1 MMKKLYSYLSVFLL
15 FSFMFLPVSMTEAK
29 SKFKD
34 VPDDFWAKT
43 EIEFLS
49 SKGII
54 KGFSDGAFRPDQPVK
69 RVQAAIM
76 ITRALGLDTSNRPN
90 PGFQD
95 IKNLDKEAYN
105 AIAAVVD
112 EGIFPKG
119 KTFRPNEA
127 LSRADMAVALVKAY
141 DLKGTYHKP
150 ITDVSKEL
158 YPYVSALAAN
168 GITKIYQDGTFKPN
182 NTVTRAQFSVFF
194 ARVLEPSFRVPVN
207 SKENPAKLGE
217 PLVMETD
224 NILYGRHKYEIEL
237 TDAITDGEQAW
248 QMIQAANMFNE
259 EPPAGK
265 KYILAKFRFHLLEFN
280 GKTFSSYDL
289 SPVQFEA
296 VSKSGVVYDHP
307 LVVEPE
313 PRLSANLYKGGEVE
327 GWVAFLVNKDD
338 APLIVWQR
346 EWDDELWFSLE

>member
-1 MMKKLYSYLSVFLL
+1 MRKKLHAYLSVFLL
-15 FSFMFLPVSMTEAK
+15 FIFLLFPTVMAEAK

-34 VPDDFWAKT
+34 VPNDFWANA

-54 KGFSDGAFRPDQPVK
+54 KGFPNGTFQPNQPVK

-76 ITRALGLDTSNRPN
+76 ITRALNLNTSNRPN
-90 PGFQD
+90 PGFKD

-119 KTFRPNEA
+119 QMFRPNEA
-127 LSRADMAVALVKAY
+127 LSRADMAMALVKAY
-141 DLKGTYHKP
+141 GLKGTYHKP

-182 NTVTRAQFSVFF
+182 DTVTRAQFSVFF
-194 ARVLEPSFRVPVN
+194 ARALEPSFRVPVN
-207 SKENPAKLGE
+207 SKEHPAKRGE
-217 PLVMETD
+217 PLVVETD
-224 NILYGRHKYEIEL
+224 NWLYGRHKYEIEL
-237 TDAITDGEQAW
+237 TDVITDGEQAW

-265 KYILAKFRFHLLEFN
+265 KYILAKFRFHLLEFA
-280 GKTFSSYDL
+280 GETRSSYDL
-289 SPVQFEA
+289 NSAQFEA
-296 VSKSGVVYDHP
+296 VSKNGVVYDYSF
-307 LVVEPE
+307 VVEPE
-313 PRLSANLYKGGEVE
+313 PRYPSHCLAARMG
-327 GWVAFLVNKDD
+327 
-338 APLIVWQR
+338 
-346 EWDDELWFSLE
+346 

>member
-1 MMKKLYSYLSVFLL
+1 MMKKLYSCLSVFLL
-15 FSFMFLPVSMTEAK
+15 FSFLLLPAAMTEAK

-34 VPDDFWAKT
+34 VPNDFWAKS

-54 KGFSDGAFRPDQPVK
+54 KGFPNGTFQPNQPVK

-76 ITRALGLDTSNRPN
+76 ITRALGLNTSHRPN
-90 PGFQD
+90 PGFKD

-119 KTFRPNEA
+119 QTFRPHEA
-127 LSRADMAVALVKAY
+127 LSRADMAIALVKAY
-141 DLKGTYHKP
+141 GLKGTYHKP
-150 ITDVSKEL
+150 ITDVSRDL

-168 GITKIYQDGTFKPN
+168 GITKIYKDGTFKPKD
-182 NTVTRAQFSVFF
+182 TVTRAHFSVFF

-217 PLVMETD
+217 PLVVETD
-224 NILYGRHKYEIEL
+224 NFLYGRHKYEIEL
-237 TDAITDGEQAW
+237 TDVITDGKQAW
-248 QMIQAANMFNE
+248 QMIQDANMFNE
-259 EPPAGK
+259 EPPVGK
-265 KYILAKFRFHLLEFN
+265 KYILAKFRFHLLEFT

-289 SPVQFEA
+289 NSAAFEA

-327 GWVAFLVNKDD
+327 GWVAFLVNENDT
-338 APLIVWQR
+338 PLIVWQR

>member
-1 MMKKLYSYLSVFLL
+1 MMKKLYGYLSVLLL
-15 FSFMFLPVSMTEAK
+15 FSFIFLPVATTEAK

-34 VPDDFWAKT
+34 VPDNYWAKT

-54 KGFSDGAFRPDQPVK
+54 KGFSDGSFHPDQPVK

-76 ITRALGLDTSNRPN
+76 ITRALGLNTSNRPN
-90 PGFQD
+90 PGFND

-119 KTFRPNEA
+119 KTFRPHEA
-127 LSRADMAVALVKAY
+127 LSRADMAIALVKAY

-150 ITDVSKEL
+150 IIDVSKEL

-168 GITKIYQDGTFKPN
+168 GITKIYKDGTFKPN
-182 NTVTRAQFSVFF
+182 NTVTRAHFSVFF
-194 ARVLEPSFRVPVN
+194 ARVLEPSFRVN
-207 SKENPAKLGE
+207 SKENPEKLGKT
-217 PLVMETD
+217 LVVETD

-237 TDAITDGEQAW
+237 TDVITDGAQAW
-248 QMIQAANMFNE
+248 KMIQDANMFNE
-259 EPPAGK
+259 EPPVGK
-265 KYILAKFRFHLLEFN
+265 KYILAKFRFHLLEFT
-280 GKTFSSYDL
+280 GKTFSSYNL
-289 SPVQFEA
+289 NPVQFEA
-296 VSKSGVVYDHP
+296 VSKSGVVYDSP

-327 GWVAFLVNKDD
+327 GWVAFLVNNNDN
-338 APLIVWQR
+338 PLIVWQR
-346 EWDDELWFSLE
+346 EWDDELWFSLD

>member
-1 MMKKLYSYLSVFLL
+1 MMKKLYGYLTVFLL
-15 FSFMFLPVSMTEAK
+15 FSFMFLPVTTTEAK

-34 VPDDFWAKT
+34 VPDNYWAKT

-54 KGFSDGAFRPDQPVK
+54 KGFSDGTFRPDQPVK
-69 RVQAAIM
+69 RVQAALM
-76 ITRALGLDTSNRPN
+76 ITRALGLNTSNRPN
-90 PGFQD
+90 PGFND

-119 KTFRPNEA
+119 QTFRPHEA
-127 LSRADMAVALVKAY
+127 LSRADMAIALVKAY
-141 DLKGTYHKP
+141 GLKGTYHKP
-150 ITDVSKEL
+150 ITDVSRDL

-168 GITKIYQDGTFKPN
+168 GITRIYKDGTFKPKD
-182 NTVTRAQFSVFF
+182 TVTRAHFSVFF

-217 PLVMETD
+217 PLVVETD

-237 TDAITDGEQAW
+237 TDVITDGEQAW
-248 QMIQAANMFNE
+248 KMIHAANMFNE

-265 KYILAKFRFHLLEFN
+265 KYILAKFRFHLLEFT
-280 GKTFSSYDL
+280 GKTFSSYNL

-296 VSKSGVVYDHP
+296 VSKSGVVYDYP
-307 LVVEPE
+307 FVVEPE
-313 PRLSANLYKGGEVE
+313 PELSANLYKGGEVE
-327 GWVAFLVNKDD
+327 GWVAFLVNKNDT
-338 APLIVWQR
+338 PLIVWQR
-346 EWDDELWFSLE
+346 EWDDELWFSLD